1 MWNTY
6 TVQAFFLWPKMEL
19 TNLTFLWCYNK
30 WQNVW
35 WLNSV
40 KLDLSPACH
49 PGLVVFLAGQ
59 VTSTCNLFSL
69 AQWVGFY
76 TSPLKW
82 SHLKGFYDNVFIY
95 TLLQTDQLCN
105 LSQAKILWW
114 IDFLTFPCLC
124 LKLLHLHVIKR
135 LKCSN
140 EALNCCPSF
149 CLSTASS
156 PDHAVD
162 HRRLEFYIF

>member
-6 TVQAFFLWPKMEL
+6 TVQAFFLWPKMEV

-76 TSPLKW
+76 TNPLKW
-82 SHLKGFYDNVFIY
+82 SHLKGFYDNVFIC

-114 IDFLTFPCLC
+114 MDFLTFPCQC

-135 LKCSN
+135 LKMFKCGLKLLSKLLPIN
-140 EALNCCPSF
+140 SIITWSCCW
-149 CLSTASS
+149 S
-156 PDHAVD
+156 PKAWI
-162 HRRLEFYIF
+162 L